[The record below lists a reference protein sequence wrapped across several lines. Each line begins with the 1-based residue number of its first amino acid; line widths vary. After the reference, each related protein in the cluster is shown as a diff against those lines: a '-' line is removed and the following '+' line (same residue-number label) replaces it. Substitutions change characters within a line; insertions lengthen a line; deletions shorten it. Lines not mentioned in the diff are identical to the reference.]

1 MTFPERYYKEDT
13 WQGRVTIMEIY
24 HLAMTSKVKGW
35 TIRQTAQEF
44 NCSNGLVS
52 ENLRIA
58 NAFHID
64 DRLMSCKSRQDA
76 IKKLNGSK

>member
-1 MTFPERYYKEDT
+1 MTFQERYYKEET

-24 HLAMTSKVKGW
+24 HLAMCSKVKGW
-35 TIRQTAQEF
+35 TISATARAF

-58 NAFHID
+58 NSFHID
-64 DRLMSCKSRQDA
+64 NRLMSCNSRQEA
-76 IKKLNGSK
+76 IKKLNNGG